1 MPGRAHEPRSE
12 RSLVSLPETIDG
24 RDQACDESPAGR
36 RKLAG
41 DEGVWFFI
49 AADMGLFAVLFLLFM
64 TERYKA
70 PVLFETSRQA
80 LDPLLGALNTLILV
94 SSSWLVALAVH
105 HARAGRREAVGRY
118 LTLGMVVGAGFALTK
133 IHEYREKIEAGIT
146 LLSNDFFMFYFALTG
161 LHFLHF
167 LIGMVVL
174 AVCLAKSRTDAMDRR
189 YVVWIESSGCYWH
202 MVDLLW
208 IVIFPMLYLLH
219 AP

>member
-1 MPGRAHEPRSE
+1 MSR
-12 RSLVSLPETIDG
+12 PEALAQDS
-24 RDQACDESPAGR
+24 QAVTGQR
-36 RKLAG
+36 RLAG

-49 AADMGLFAVLFLLFM
+49 TADITMFAVFFALFVV
-64 TERYKA
+64 ERYKA
-70 PVLFETSRQA
+70 VALFETSRQK
-80 LDPLLGALNTLILV
+80 LDPVLGVLNTLILL

-105 HARAGRREAVGRY
+105 SARSGRRDAVQRY
-118 LTLGMVVGAGFALTK
+118 LTLGMLVGAGFAVSK
-133 IHEYREKIEAGIT
+133 IFEYWQKISHGIT

-167 LIGMVVL
+167 VIGMVVL
-174 AVCLAKSRTDAMDRR
+174 AVCLAKSRTDALDQK

-208 IVIFPMLYLLH
+208 IVLFPMLYLLH